1 MAIGEVI
8 ERRRCIM
15 SLAKKLDTFIKESGN
30 DIFIEA
36 EGKPSRL
43 KSFYA
48 NYNSKYSPTIGNNT
62 EGIIVLDEDAN
73 KWGLELR
80 LYLHNCPSFI
90 PTTRNTV
97 YRSDYSYRINDVAVI
112 KEMFDLGYRIGIN

>member
-15 SLAKKLDTFIKESGN
+15 SLAKQLDTFIKDSGN

-36 EGKPSRL
+36 D
-43 KSFYA
+43 
-48 NYNSKYSPTIGNNT
+48 SKYSPTIDDDT
-62 EGIIVLDEDAN
+62 EGIIVLEEDAN

>member
-1 MAIGEVI
+1 
-8 ERRRCIM
+8 M
-15 SLAKKLDTFIKESGN
+15 SVAQELDQFIKSSG
-30 DIFIEA
+30 DRVFIEA
-36 EGKPSRL
+36 EAKPSRL

-48 NYNSKYSPTIGNNT
+48 QYNSKYSPTINNNT
-62 EGIIVLDEDAN
+62 DGIIALDEDAN

-97 YRSDYSYRINDVAVI
+97 YRSEYSYRINDVDVI
-112 KEMFDLGYRIGIN
+112 LEMFDLGYRIGIN